1 MRAAIYTRVSTDE
14 QVQKGNSLSEQNE
27 RLRAYCK
34 AMGYDEVDLYE
45 DDGYSAKDMN
55 RPQLQKLLSKVA
67 DYDLIVTSKLDRLC
81 RNLLDL
87 LTVIDFLQDN
97 NCGYASASESFDT
110 STPAGRMVLQ
120 ILGAFAEFER
130 ERIRERVRDNMRSL
144 AKNTTKA
151 IGRPCFGYDIVNG
164 EFVINEKEAAYVHKM
179 ADWAI
184 QGNGCLKIAKLLN
197 AAGVRTKEG
206 NTFSEG
212 SVRRLLGRETL
223 MGTLVYN
230 RTYVHKG
237 KKLTRPEEEWIVV
250 ENHHPAILD
259 PEKFHNVQIAM
270 KSRSIARKQTDN
282 ERWLLSGLVVCEHCG
297 ASMIGQHR
305 RKPSGREYYLYICS
319 NYQKKGECFRHT
331 VNRDDLENGVINDIL
346 LTDKFNFGEA
356 YVTNSE
362 DLAPGYD
369 IKSIKDKLNKCG
381 VKLQKQLELY
391 EEGELSKEDFIS
403 AKNRIEKERLLL
415 NEQLVGATAE
425 SDEVLNIKMK
435 NRVDSLKDQ
444 LLSKERL
451 VVKNAI
457 RQIVKEIR
465 ITDGT
470 GVSLTYMP
478 I

>member
-1 MRAAIYTRVSTDE
+1 MKAAIYTRVSTDE
-14 QVQKGNSLSEQNE
+14 QAQKGNSLTEQNE

-45 DDGYSAKDMN
+45 DDGFSAKDMN
-55 RPQLQKLLSKVA
+55 RPKLKQLLDKVA
-67 DYDLIVTSKLDRLC
+67 DYDLVVTTKIDRLC

-87 LTVIDFLQDN
+87 LTVIDFLEIN

-151 IGRPCFGYDIVNG
+151 IGRPCFGFDIVNG
-164 EFVINEKEAAYVHKM
+164 EFEINEHEADYVHKM
-179 ADWAI
+179 AEWI
-184 QGNGCLKIAKLLN
+184 IHGSGCLKVAKLLN
-197 AAGVRTKEG
+197 DKGVRTKDG

-212 SVRRLLGRETL
+212 AVRKLMRRETL

-230 RTYVHKG
+230 RTYTHKG
-237 KKLTRPEEEWIVV
+237 KQLTRPEDEWIIV

-259 PEKFHNVQIAM
+259 SETFQNVQNAITGR
-270 KSRSIARKQTDN
+270 KSARKQADN

-297 ASMIGQHR
+297 SSMTGQHR
-305 RKPSGREYYLYICS
+305 KKPSGREYFNYICS
-319 NYQKKGECFRHT
+319 KYHKKGECFRHY
-331 VNRDDLENGVINDIL
+331 VDRDDLENGIINDIL
-346 LTDKFNFGEA
+346 LTDTFNFGKA
-356 YVTNSE
+356 NTTKSDVT
-362 DLAPGYD
+362 PGYD
-369 IKSIKDKLNKCG
+369 IKSIKDQLNKCSN
-381 VKLQKQLELY
+381 KLQKQLELY
-391 EEGELSKEDFIS
+391 EEGELSKEDFIN
-403 AKNRIEKERLLL
+403 AKNRIEKERYLL
-415 NEQLVGATAE
+415 NKQLIEATAE
-425 SDEVLNIKMK
+425 SDEVLNSKMK
-435 NRVDSLKDQ
+435 LKVESFKDQ

-457 RQIVKEIR
+457 RQIVDQIR

-470 GVSLTYMP
+470 SVSIVYMP